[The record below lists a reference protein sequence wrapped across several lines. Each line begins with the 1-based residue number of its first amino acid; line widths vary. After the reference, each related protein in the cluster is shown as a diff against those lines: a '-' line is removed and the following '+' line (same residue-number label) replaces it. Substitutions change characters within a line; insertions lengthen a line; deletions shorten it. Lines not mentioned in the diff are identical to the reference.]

1 MKKVL
6 CVLIVSVFLGTM
18 LFASGATER
27 KLDVWVWN
35 GDGGYALAYRDAIAN
50 FNAKYPNVPVT
61 INVISY
67 SEFGAALKAAIVGD
81 KAPDI
86 MQVPVN
92 MITDLAESG
101 AVLPLSNYFVAEDF
115 PKFYDATVSKL
126 QYEGEDYMAPFNV
139 ISYNVGYNKAIFDK
153 LGLKVPM
160 TIDELM
166 TISNTLKDNGY
177 YGIAVGTKDKWVGAN
192 LIYNQNIYLDESH
205 ELITKAELG
214 KIKFSE
220 TKLAE
225 AADIVSGYVKA
236 GLFAPG
242 ANSMDA
248 FVGAQNLF
256 EQGKAAMFYPVGTFD
271 SDSILKGIGGAFEIG
286 IFPFP
291 APNAK
296 KAVAMG
302 AMGLNFAVSSGSKNK
317 DLAVEFLRYFYTDSA
332 ANAIYEAG
340 MIPSFPYTYTG
351 SKKTTDLFARL
362 LEVQHDA
369 ILDLPFNSA
378 VSSAAYTASQGIMD
392 GTLDGAG
399 FVEAL
404 QKAYDMQK

>member
-6 CVLIVSVFLGTM
+6 CVLLVSILLSTIVFAAGTV
-18 LFASGATER
+18 EK
-27 KLDVWVWN
+27 KLDLWVWN
-35 GDGGYALAYRDAIAN
+35 GDGGYALVYQDAISK
-50 FNAKYPNVPVT
+50 FNAKHPNVPVS

-67 SEFGAALKAAIVGD
+67 GDFGAALKAAIVGG

-92 MITDLAESG
+92 MITELAKSG
-101 AVLPLSNYFVAEDF
+101 AVLPLSNYFATTEF
-115 PKFYDATVSKL
+115 PEFFEATVSKL
-126 QYEGEDYMAPFNV
+126 KYGGEDYMAPFNV
-139 ISYNVGYNKAIFDK
+139 ISYNVGYNKSIFDK
-153 LGLKVPM
+153 LGLKVPT
-160 TIDELM
+160 TIEELLA
-166 TISNTLKDNGY
+166 ISKILKDNGY

-192 LIYNQNIYLDESH
+192 LIYNQNIYLDKTH
-205 ELITKAELG
+205 ELLSKAELG
-214 KIKFSE
+214 EIKYSQ

-225 AADIVSGYVKA
+225 AADIISGYIDA

-248 FVGAQNLF
+248 FVGAQDLF
-256 EQGKAAMFYPVGTFD
+256 EQGKAAMFYPVGSFD
-271 SDSILKGIGGAFEIG
+271 SDSLLKGIDGSFEIG

-291 APNAK
+291 SPDGQ

-317 DLAVEFLRYFYTDSA
+317 DLAVEFLQYFYSDTA
-332 ANAIYEAG
+332 AQAIYEAG
-340 MIPSFPYTYTG
+340 MIPSFPYEYAGTKETN
-351 SKKTTDLFARL
+351 DLFAQI
-362 LEVQHDA
+362 LEVQDDA

-378 VSSAAYTASQGIMD
+378 VSSAAYAASQGIMD

-399 FVEAL
+399 FVKAL
-404 QKAYDMQK
+404 QKAYDAE